1 MGRLNPEAREGSG
14 PSCPLHPGD
23 SRGHLREQ
31 RLRGALLQGQ
41 EAGRQGEGCSPGAQL
56 SLLSG
61 GVHEEK
67 TGGRGV
73 GRTQSQGSRAA
84 VGVLLCH
91 CPQFILIASCDDT
104 QGLREVPGQTVEK
117 LLGASLWAGSAG
129 ELGKLGQDALREGW
143 ALWGP
148 MSYLWASAVLWSGA
162 SELFPS
168 CPSCFHDISEQSASS
183 HRPPNPFPRL
193 TWWQI
198 LLALPPNGL
207 KINPLPPTPLPPPG
221 LAPSSWCYLLNG
233 H

>member
-14 PSCPLHPGD
+14 LSCPLHPGD

-73 GRTQSQGSRAA
+73 GRTQSQGSCAA

-91 CPQFILIASCDDT
+91 CPQFILIASCDNA

-117 LLGASLWAGSAG
+117 LVGASLWAGSAG
-129 ELGKLGQDALREGW
+129 ELGNWSRMLSERAGPSHPGSGRAWPPTHLAKLIFC
-143 ALWGP
+143 
-148 MSYLWASAVLWSGA
+148 SSARTS
-162 SELFPS
+162 
-168 CPSCFHDISEQSASS
+168 SASQT
-183 HRPPNPFPRL
+183 H
-193 TWWQI
+193 
-198 LLALPPNGL
+198 
-207 KINPLPPTPLPPPG
+207 
-221 LAPSSWCYLLNG
+221 SWSYTGSMMIRASNWCTG
-233 H
+233 QR

>member
-143 ALWGP
+143 ALTPGSGRAWP
-148 MSYLWASAVLWSGA
+148 PTQLAKLIFCSSARTS
-162 SELFPS
+162 
-168 CPSCFHDISEQSASS
+168 SASQT
-183 HRPPNPFPRL
+183 H
-193 TWWQI
+193 
-198 LLALPPNGL
+198 
-207 KINPLPPTPLPPPG
+207 
-221 LAPSSWCYLLNG
+221 SWSYTGSMMIRASNWCTG
-233 H
+233 QR